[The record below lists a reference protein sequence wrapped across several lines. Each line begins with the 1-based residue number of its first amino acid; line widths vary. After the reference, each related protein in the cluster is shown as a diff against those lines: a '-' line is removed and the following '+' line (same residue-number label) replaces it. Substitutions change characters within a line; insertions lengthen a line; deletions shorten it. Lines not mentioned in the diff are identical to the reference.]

1 MARPPAPPG
10 PPPPHFRPPGS
21 PASSSS
27 PLQGAA
33 RDGTG
38 GSVSTRA
45 SAGAGAVV
53 AVATL
58 LLGVVIGFFLG
69 RVTEAGDTVS
79 SAPPLTTPSSSTS
92 RPPGDTIPQNTPV
105 DPDAPAST
113 DLAPATVG
121 SLDDPIPVG
130 QAYVLG
136 LYEIE
141 VRGAERD
148 AGDTLAAF
156 DAINPSAPEGSQ
168 HVLIEIAVRYT
179 DPDGFGNPSS
189 IPFFV
194 SDGEGRWEDTAAQ
207 CGLVPDAILEA
218 AFLAPSEEVVGNTCF
233 TVPTGAVA
241 ELRFGTEGV
250 NGALYFALPE

>member
-1 MARPPAPPG
+1 
-10 PPPPHFRPPGS
+10 
-21 PASSSS
+21 SS
-27 PLQGAA
+27 PLHGAS

-38 GSVSTRA
+38 GSDSRGA
-45 SAGAGAVV
+45 SAGAVAFV

-79 SAPPLTTPSSSTS
+79 SAPPLTSPSSSTS

-105 DPDAPAST
+105 DPDAPPST
-113 DLAPATVG
+113 DLEPATVG
-121 SLDDPIPVG
+121 SLDDPIPAG

-141 VRGAERD
+141 IRSAERD

-194 SDGEGRWEDTAAQ
+194 SDGEGRWEDTEAQ
-207 CGLVPDAILEA
+207 CGLVPDAILDA
-218 AFLAPSEEVVGNTCF
+218 AFLAPGEEVVGNTCF
-233 TVPTGAVA
+233 TVPTGAVT